1 MGENIMKVVRKYYD
15 NKLDNMGNHNSFVW
29 YGPRWAQASTAPSKL
44 YKMYSTEGGIRVPFV
59 VQWAATH
66 ELDYYQLIP
75 SGIPTAGRKTR

>member
-15 NKLDNMGNHNSFVW
+15 NKLENMGNHNSFVW

-59 VQWAATH
+59 VQ
-66 ELDYYQLIP
+66 
-75 SGIPTAGRKTR
+75 